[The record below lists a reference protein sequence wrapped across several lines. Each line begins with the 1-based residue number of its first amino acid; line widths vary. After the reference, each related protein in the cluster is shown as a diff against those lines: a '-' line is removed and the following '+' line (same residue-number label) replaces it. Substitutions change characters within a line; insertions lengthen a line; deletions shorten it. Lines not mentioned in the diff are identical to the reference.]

1 MKKFTKFSL
10 ATIAVLGLS
19 SGAYAVTSIDA
30 GTGGTFTTANAA
42 DTLTVTASGG
52 TTINSDVAL
61 NGELTNADDIFIN
74 ADAGPGGYGGYGGVI
89 LQKADT
95 TLMEVNENSDG
106 GTHIYTN
113 TTMDGNLYFSSYSDP
128 QIQAPDNLI
137 LNVDS
142 GVDGYGGYGSLYV
155 QKADITLMSVGE
167 STDGGTQIFTTT
179 TMYDDLDMT
188 GNQIHNVAPGTVG
201 TDAVNLN
208 QLNGIENDMSKG
220 IAAATALAN
229 IPQVEAGKKASIGLG
244 YGHYNG
250 ENALAIGGSWHFGAQ
265 SDGIMKVSVGT
276 GGSGETAVGAGASWS
291 W

>member
-89 LQKADT
+89 LQKADV

-167 STDGGTQIFTTT
+167 NTDGGTQIFTTT

-208 QLNGIENDMSKG
+208 QLNDVENDMSKG
-220 IAAATALAN
+220 VAAATALAN
-229 IPQVEAGKKASIGLG
+229 IPQVDQGKTYSLGIG

-250 ENALAIGGSWHFGAQ
+250 ENALAVGGSWRYNT
-265 SDGIMKVSVGT
+265 DGIVKASLGT
-276 GGSGETAVGAGASWS
+276 GGSGAVVGIGTAMSW
-291 W
+291 